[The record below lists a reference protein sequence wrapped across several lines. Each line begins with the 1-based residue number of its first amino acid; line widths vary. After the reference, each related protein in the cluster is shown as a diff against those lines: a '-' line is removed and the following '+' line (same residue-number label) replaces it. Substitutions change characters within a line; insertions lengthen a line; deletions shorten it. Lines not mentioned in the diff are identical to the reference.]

1 MSRSI
6 LGLVSSW
13 LIAIALVA
21 EVAPARAEAAAPEAG
36 ATALSLEDVLSL
48 AKERAPEVSLARQ
61 AVREAE
67 ARRVGAGVRL
77 PTNPRLSVDARP
89 VLRGASASDVGYA
102 ATLDALFEVNGAPGA
117 RREEADRAV
126 DVAATDLRVGRLD
139 ARARAF
145 AAYVRA
151 RVAEMRMGEIAF
163 AVELAERVLAAS
175 SERTNLGA
183 SGDIERTLAES
194 ELGTLRAAASARE
207 EEHRRAL
214 MALRDALDLPAEAP
228 IRLTTALDD
237 PGAVAAPPALAAAAE
252 QGLADLEAIRR
263 RADLLAVTEERLARE
278 AFPKVGGY
286 LGVDSSPVSPTFG
299 VVGLSVELPIAQR
312 NQGPRARVA
321 AQRATEME
329 RLSLTA
335 RRVARDVYA
344 AHAAYEARRR
354 ELKILTDEALPSAQR
369 TLDLATTGWRSGR
382 FDIFRVTSAARDLA
396 RVRALRLDALESAWL
411 EKIALERAVG
421 AEGKWTAR

>member
-1 MSRSI
+1 MRA
-6 LGLVSSW
+6 W
-13 LIAIALVA
+13 PLVA
-21 EVAPARAEAAAPEAG
+21 SLLFHVIPARAEAPAVPP
-36 ATALSLEDVLSL
+36 ATAPALEMLTLEDAL
-48 AKERAPEVSLARQ
+48 AMARERAPEVSLARY

-77 PTNPRLSVDARP
+77 PTNPRLSLDARP
-89 VLRGASASDVGYA
+89 VLRGGSPSDVGYA
-102 ATLDALFEVNGAPGA
+102 ATVDALFEVNGAPGA
-117 RREEADRAV
+117 RRAEADRAV
-126 DVAATDLRVGRLD
+126 DVASADLRVGRLD
-139 ARARAF
+139 ARARTF

-151 RVAEMRMGEIAF
+151 RVAEMRRDEVRF

-175 SERTNLGA
+175 SERTAFGA
-183 SGDIERTLAES
+183 AGDIERTLAES

-207 EEHRRAL
+207 EEVLRAS
-214 MALRDALDLPAEAP
+214 MELRDALDLPATAP
-228 IRLTTALDD
+228 LKLVTTLDD
-237 PGAVAAPPALAAAAE
+237 PGAATAPALLADAA
-252 QGLADLEAIRR
+252 QRGRADLEAIRR
-263 RADLLAVTEERLARE
+263 RAELLSATEERLARE

-286 LGVDSSPVSPTFG
+286 VGVDSSPLSPTFG
-299 VVGLSVELPIAQR
+299 VVGLSVELPLAQR
-312 NQGPRARVA
+312 NQGPRARAA
-321 AQRATEME
+321 AQREAELE
-329 RLSLTA
+329 RLALGT

-411 EKIALERAVG
+411 EKIALERA
-421 AEGKWTAR
+421 AATEGK